1 MYPSAEWPADE
12 RTIHVFCYSVAR
24 TSPQNP
30 LLNARVSAK
39 ETSTPFHDFLMVL
52 TEKKRRIYWM
62 GKNGGHQLTMK

>member
-1 MYPSAEWPADE
+1 MYPSEEWPADE

-52 TEKKRRIYWM
+52 TEKNAESIGWGRMEGIS
-62 GKNGGHQLTMK
+62 